1 MTTSPATDGLLA
13 ALRSRGFDPKQ
24 TGKGWTCRCPA
35 HDDCNPSLSVNVGED
50 GRALVKCHA
59 GCETDDVVAALGL
72 KMRDLMPKDDH
83 YKPSHKTG
91 WARRVTAS
99 PVPETLADTP
109 VRRGSGDGDSRDT
122 SETCYPAA
130 REAVAELERRHGPSS
145 ILWTYNDAAGEP
157 VGVVVRWDRGNGDK
171 DVRPA
176 TRSDSGWVL
185 RGMPTP
191 RPLYG
196 LPELLAAPDESTVYV
211 TEGEKAADA
220 VRECGLIATTSPHG
234 SNSAGKADW
243 SPLAGRDM
251 VILPD
256 RDDAGEKY
264 AMDVANLSVKA
275 GARTVRIVRLAD
287 RWDALPKGGDAA
299 DVLELEGGDTE
310 VFLAGLDALKAEAE
324 SAAPEPLDIPP
335 RFEPFPL
342 NALPEPVRGYVG
354 EAANAIGC
362 DPCYVALPLLAGLA
376 AAIGN
381 THRLELKRAWTEPA
395 ILWCAIVGE
404 SGTAKSP
411 AMDAALRP
419 VREHQHRAMKEHEQ
433 TMVSWEAEHARWEVR
448 HSTWKKDAANGSD
461 DDPPV
466 EPEKPVCHRTWT
478 DDITTEALVSRL
490 KENPRGLL
498 MIRDELSGWFDFD
511 RYSGGRGGGG
521 EAKWLEVFGGRTLI
535 VDRKSSGT
543 EYVPQASVS
552 IAGGIQ
558 PETLRQ
564 SLEQKHRDNGLAARL
579 LFAMPPRQPKRWT
592 EDDVSEST
600 EAEVNTLFDR
610 LYALE
615 PDCGPEGEA
624 QPHMLGLDAN
634 AKRVW
639 VKFVNEHGA
648 EQADRTGDEAAAWS
662 KLEAYAARFAL
673 VIHLTRVAAAD
684 PSIADQRLVDVVS
697 IRVGIAL
704 VRWFAREVE
713 RVYARLSG
721 DDEARENDRLLEFI
735 EGRQGSVTVREL
747 TKGMRR
753 YRGKSDEARE
763 ALAALVE
770 AGYGRWEY
778 ASRGSKGGR
787 PPERFVLGREP
798 VDTVTVTE
806 TPHNQ
811 TVSPGFGDE
820 ETETSSEGED
830 WGTL

>member
-1 MTTSPATDGLLA
+1 
-13 ALRSRGFDPKQ
+13 
-24 TGKGWTCRCPA
+24 
-35 HDDCNPSLSVNVGED
+35 
-50 GRALVKCHA
+50 
-59 GCETDDVVAALGL
+59 
-72 KMRDLMPKDDH
+72 
-83 YKPSHKTG
+83 
-91 WARRVTAS
+91 
-99 PVPETLADTP
+99 
-109 VRRGSGDGDSRDT
+109 
-122 SETCYPAA
+122 
-130 REAVAELERRHGPSS
+130 
-145 ILWTYNDAAGEP
+145 
-157 VGVVVRWDRGNGDK
+157 
-171 DVRPA
+171 
-176 TRSDSGWVL
+176 
-185 RGMPTP
+185 
-191 RPLYG
+191 
-196 LPELLAAPDESTVYV
+196 
-211 TEGEKAADA
+211 
-220 VRECGLIATTSPHG
+220 
-234 SNSAGKADW
+234 
-243 SPLAGRDM
+243 
-251 VILPD
+251 
-256 RDDAGEKY
+256 
-264 AMDVANLSVKA
+264 
-275 GARTVRIVRLAD
+275 
-287 RWDALPKGGDAA
+287 
-299 DVLELEGGDTE
+299 
-310 VFLAGLDALKAEAE
+310 
-324 SAAPEPLDIPP
+324 
-335 RFEPFPL
+335 
-342 NALPEPVRGYVG
+342 
-354 EAANAIGC
+354 
-362 DPCYVALPLLAGLA
+362 
-376 AAIGN
+376 
-381 THRLELKRAWTEPA
+381 
-395 ILWCAIVGE
+395 
-404 SGTAKSP
+404 
-411 AMDAALRP
+411 
-419 VREHQHRAMKEHEQ
+419 
-433 TMVSWEAEHARWEVR
+433 
-448 HSTWKKDAANGSD
+448 
-461 DDPPV
+461 
-466 EPEKPVCHRTWT
+466 
-478 DDITTEALVSRL
+478 
-490 KENPRGLL
+490 
-498 MIRDELSGWFDFD
+498 
-511 RYSGGRGGGG
+511 
-521 EAKWLEVFGGRTLI
+521 
-535 VDRKSSGT
+535 
-543 EYVPQASVS
+543 
-552 IAGGIQ
+552 
-558 PETLRQ
+558 
-564 SLEQKHRDNGLAARL
+564 GLAARL

-820 ETETSSEGED
+820 ETET
-830 WGTL
+830 